1 MPDEE
6 SGRSLFRHRDFMRL
20 WSAESVSQLGSQV
33 SLLALPLVA
42 ISVLHATTFQVGALT
57 AVEFSPFVLF
67 GLPAGAIVDRLPR
80 RPILIWCDVGR
91 AVALAS
97 VPIASAFGVLS
108 YAQLVAVVF
117 VTGSLTVFF
126 DVSYQSI
133 LPALVDRNELTDGNA
148 KLEISRSGAQTAGPG
163 IGGLLVQW
171 VGAASA
177 ITADALSFVASAMLI
192 RGIRAQEPPAAP
204 LDEDKTRLRALG
216 SEIREG
222 LRYVL
227 GHPVLRMIAGSTA
240 TSNFFASMSAAVYLL
255 YTVRER
261 HYSAGLIGLVYTLG
275 NIGVLVGAVSAAR
288 VTRALKLGPTIML
301 GMLVSSLAMLVIGLA
316 PTRHTIVYFVIAWL
330 FWGLGGTVYNID
342 QVSLRQAITPPRMLG
357 RMNASMRFMVWGTM
371 PFGSLAGAALGTA
384 IGLRPTLLVA
394 GIGGMAA
401 VLWVLAGPVLAL
413 KEVPG
418 PDPTPELSPHLI
430 PEAEPRA

>member
-1 MPDEE
+1 VAEGTPDDLVRDPAVR
-6 SGRSLFRHRDFMRL
+6 RSLFRHRDFMRL

-42 ISVLHATTFQVGALT
+42 ISVLHATTFEVGALT

-67 GLPAGAIVDRLPR
+67 GLPAGAVVDRLPR
-80 RPILIWCDVGR
+80 RPILIWCDIGR

-97 VPIASAFGVLS
+97 IPIASACGVLS

-133 LPALVDRNELTDGNA
+133 LPALVDRDQLTDGNA

-177 ITADALSFVASAMLI
+177 VTADAASFVASALLI
-192 RGIRAQEPPAAP
+192 RGIRAEEPPAP
-204 LDEDKTRLRALG
+204 PVDESKTWLRALG

-222 LRYVL
+222 LKYVL
-227 GHPVLRMIAGSTA
+227 GHRVLRMIAGSTA
-240 TSNFFASMSAAVYLL
+240 TSNFFSSMATAVFLL
-255 YTVRER
+255 YAVRQL
-261 HYSAGLIGLVYTLG
+261 HYSAGLIGVVFTLG
-275 NIGVLVGAVSAAR
+275 NIGVLIGAISVAR
-288 VTRALKLGPTIML
+288 ITRVLRLGPTIML
-301 GMLVSSLAMLVIGLA
+301 GMLLSSLAMLLIGVA
-316 PTRHTIVYFVIAWL
+316 PTQHSVAYFVIAWL
-330 FWGLGGTVYNID
+330 FFGFGGTVYNID
-342 QVSLRQAITPPRMLG
+342 QVSLRQAITPHRMLG

-371 PFGSLAGAALGTA
+371 PFGSLVGAVLGSA

-394 GIGGMAA
+394 GIGGMFA
-401 VLWVLAGPVLAL
+401 VLWVLARPVLTL
-413 KEVPG
+413 REIPS
-418 PDPTPELSPHLI
+418 PETETEI
-430 PEAEPRA
+430 RA

>member
-1 MPDEE
+1 
-6 SGRSLFRHRDFMRL
+6 MRL

-91 AVALAS
+91 AIALAS
-97 VPIASAFGVLS
+97 VPIASGLGGLS

-133 LPALVDRNELTDGNA
+133 LPALVDREALTEGNA

-177 ITADALSFVASAMLI
+177 VTADAVSFVASALLI
-192 RGIRAQEPPAAP
+192 RGIRAEEPPAAP
-204 LDEDKTRLRALG
+204 VAEDTTRLRALRG
-216 SEIREG
+216 EIREG

-240 TSNFFASMSAAVYLL
+240 TSNFFSSMTMAVYLL
-255 YTVRER
+255 YAVRER
-261 HYSAGLIGLVYTLG
+261 HYSPGLIGVVFTIG
-275 NIGVLVGAVSAAR
+275 NLGVLAGAVSVTR
-288 VTRALKLGPTIML
+288 VTRVFRLGPTIML
-301 GMLVSSLAMLVIGLA
+301 GMLVSSISMLVIGLA
-316 PTRHTIVYFVIAWL
+316 PTQHAVVYFVIAWL
-330 FWGLGGTVYNID
+330 LWGVGGTIYNID

-371 PFGSLAGAALGTA
+371 PFGSLAGAVLGTT
-384 IGLRPTLLVA
+384 IELRPTMLVA
-394 GIGGMAA
+394 GIGGMLA
-401 VLWVLAGPVLAL
+401 VLWVLTKPVLAL
-413 KEVPG
+413 KEIPSPDLAPEPG
-418 PDPTPELSPHLI
+418 
-430 PEAEPRA
+430 